1 MSLAALA
8 AEAVAAGCRVAPDG
22 SVATVE
28 AGTAATAA
36 VEVATAAVEVATAA
50 VEVAT
55 AAATAAYQ
63 PRRQHTGRPA
73 RGSSLT

>member
-50 VEVAT
+50 
-55 AAATAAYQ
+55 ATAAYQ